1 MSIEIRKFRNRYDL
15 ELIQNSDEKIRIGDL
30 FWDPIFGKPVTNEKG
45 TPTNIF
51 YSFKDSDIIDMK
63 LYKKYIDDCDKI
75 KMIDANLP
83 EVERD
88 LNVDVGLGFSILEKL
103 KIADIEF
110 KNEHI
115 HSFQFKKIKKKKI
128 NIDLADVIDTNLE
141 ILKKDNWKAYDG
153 KIRRVQMITELLYG
167 EINIKIKN
175 KNKANFE
182 LAIKNAGLD
191 IKPNLETKAATNY
204 SFINS
209 KVPFA
214 MKLVS
219 VKNYNG

>member
-1 MSIEIRKFRNRYDL
+1 
-15 ELIQNSDEKIRIGDL
+15 
-30 FWDPIFGKPVTNEKG
+30 
-45 TPTNIF
+45 
-51 YSFKDSDIIDMK
+51 
-63 LYKKYIDDCDKI
+63 
-75 KMIDANLP
+75 
-83 EVERD
+83 
-88 LNVDVGLGFSILEKL
+88 
-103 KIADIEF
+103 
-110 KNEHI
+110 
-115 HSFQFKKIKKKKI
+115 
-128 NIDLADVIDTNLE
+128 
-141 ILKKDNWKAYDG
+141 
-153 KIRRVQMITELLYG
+153 MITELLYG